1 MTKTGTITIESFELS
16 ALEQLSKI
24 IGDRYTGSGITNFF
38 HKAGFTKYQHDGT
51 TKWRFVYEVLQ
62 DIQSI
67 PSGQY
72 HIIKI
77 IQLLCNPQEYIN
89 NGDYHEEIV
98 GQVNE
103 IIKFYGLKISLETGQ
118 IVYTGK
124 KDTRLNRNSQEVK
137 AFDSRNY
144 HEEIRKHG
152 RELFAEGRY
161 FHAVF
166 ECCKAFDKYVADKAK
181 LDKHGSDLMSAALSM
196 KGSLK
201 LNKQVTETDRNEQE
215 GIMHLCMG
223 VMRAIRNPKGHELA
237 LEWPID
243 VKDALD
249 ILSLLSFLFRQID
262 KSIYWG

>member
-1 MTKTGTITIESFELS
+1 MSITTAIKIEPIELS

-24 IGDRYTGSGITNFF
+24 IGERYASSGITNFF
-38 HKAGFTKYQHDGT
+38 HKAGFPQYQHDGT
-51 TKWRFVYEVLQ
+51 TKWRYIYRVLQ
-62 DIQSI
+62 EIHSS

-72 HIIKI
+72 QVAKI
-77 IQLLCNPQEYIN
+77 IQLLCNPQEFIN
-89 NGDYHEEIV
+89 DGDYHEKIV
-98 GQVNE
+98 SKVNE
-103 IIKFYGLKISLETGQ
+103 IIKFYGLKISDNNSK

-124 KDTRLNRNSQEVK
+124 KETSLKHNSPVVK
-137 AFDSRNY
+137 AFDSRNF

-152 RELFAEGRY
+152 RELFVEGRY

-166 ECCKAFDKYVADKAK
+166 ECCKAFDKRVAEKSK

-262 KSIYWG
+262 KSVYWG